1 MNSPIEQIK
10 QYCNGQWDSV
20 IETLT
25 GFSGKPTHCPKHGGK
40 SGKAFY
46 GKRGKYADQGTT
58 FCNTCGC
65 NHDGINSLVFITE
78 RSYSEVVK
86 MLIDYM
92 GGLESTPEELEKMKK
107 RQEAQK
113 RKQAYIERKHFYKAL
128 NDIID
133 LVKSSEYLNDA
144 RQYFINRGLKP
155 LANCYYQNIRFI
167 RNAEHYEN
175 GVMHSNNAIIGI
187 MRNLDNKIRNVQR
200 IFLDDAFNKA
210 DCENPKKMMPSPK
223 EGWHS
228 GSAIWMKAKFNQM
241 PGVVHVSEGFE
252 NGHAVLSQAPLYVD
266 MACCLTAGNLAR
278 FDIPSN
284 TQKLIIWADND
295 GDKQTKDGDIINV
308 GIDSAKQLKERAKAM
323 GIEAVILAPKEIGDW
338 NDYPERCKAMW
349 NKLISILEAA

>member
-92 GGLESTPEELEKMKK
+92 GGQESTPEELEKMKK

-210 DCENPKKMMPSPK
+210 DCENPKK
-223 EGWHS
+223 
-228 GSAIWMKAKFNQM
+228 
-241 PGVVHVSEGFE
+241 
-252 NGHAVLSQAPLYVD
+252 
-266 MACCLTAGNLAR
+266 
-278 FDIPSN
+278 
-284 TQKLIIWADND
+284 
-295 GDKQTKDGDIINV
+295 
-308 GIDSAKQLKERAKAM
+308 
-323 GIEAVILAPKEIGDW
+323 
-338 NDYPERCKAMW
+338 
-349 NKLISILEAA
+349 